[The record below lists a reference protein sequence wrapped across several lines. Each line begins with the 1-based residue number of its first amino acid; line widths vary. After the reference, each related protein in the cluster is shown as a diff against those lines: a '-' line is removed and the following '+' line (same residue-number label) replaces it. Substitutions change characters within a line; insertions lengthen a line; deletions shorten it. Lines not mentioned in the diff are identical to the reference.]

1 MMQIAVCDDE
11 EIVREQIKE
20 LIIEQKKD
28 CQVVQ
33 FVSGEE
39 LLAAHESFDLIFL
52 DIQLDGMT
60 GIEVARE
67 FRNRGDE
74 VFLIFVTGAKE
85 YIFDAFDVSAFQ
97 YLLKPISEK
106 RFSEI
111 FARAKRE
118 LEKKKHVEPLIFK
131 IGGRHVRVKREQILY
146 AESKGRKAGIH
157 TKQEE
162 LEIYADMKSLEG
174 QLGEAFACC
183 HKGLLVNMGYIQ
195 EYDRDKILLTN
206 GQELYLSRRKSGE
219 FVKKYLQYLRKGG
232 KLLG

>member
-1 MMQIAVCDDE
+1 MMQIAVCEDE

-106 RFSEI
+106 RFS
-111 FARAKRE
+111 
-118 LEKKKHVEPLIFK
+118 
-131 IGGRHVRVKREQILY
+131 
-146 AESKGRKAGIH
+146 
-157 TKQEE
+157 
-162 LEIYADMKSLEG
+162 
-174 QLGEAFACC
+174 
-183 HKGLLVNMGYIQ
+183 
-195 EYDRDKILLTN
+195 
-206 GQELYLSRRKSGE
+206 
-219 FVKKYLQYLRKGG
+219 
-232 KLLG
+232 